1 MQTLGHIHNGV
12 VILDEGVSLPEG
24 TRVYVSVLPTGKG
37 VPEIERTPGALP
49 LVRGAAAVQRS
60 VVLPIFDFDG
70 PPDID
75 LNNERIAEILDRE
88 DAST

>member
-24 TRVYVSVLPTGKG
+24 TRVYVSVLPPA
-37 VPEIERTPGALP
+37 VAAPEIECTPGELP
-49 LVRGAAAVQRS
+49 LVRGAAAAGRR

-75 LNNERIAEILDRE
+75 LTNERIAEILDRE